1 VFTAL
6 TDQRH
11 GTVQGR
17 GLLDRMGADL
27 LRGTAETLRRRGHRH
42 ITVALPR
49 PHPAEPAARA
59 LLAGEVDRQ
68 AGHGVRLTCR

>member
-1 VFTAL
+1 MFTAL

-11 GTVQGR
+11 GTVQCG
-17 GLLDRMGADL
+17 GLLDRTGADL
-27 LRGTAETLRRRGHRH
+27 RCGTAETMRRRGHRH
-42 ITVALPR
+42 ITVALLRPR
-49 PHPAEPAARA
+49 PAEPTAWA